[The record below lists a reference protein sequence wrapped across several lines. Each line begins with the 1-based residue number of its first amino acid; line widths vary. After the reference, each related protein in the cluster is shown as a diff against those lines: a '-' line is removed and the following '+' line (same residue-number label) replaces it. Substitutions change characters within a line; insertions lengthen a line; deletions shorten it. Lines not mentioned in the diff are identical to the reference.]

1 MIDNVSPSDS
11 ISSNSDDNSKNS
23 HTDIN
28 NNINNSPISNHK
40 HSKKFSKYARL
51 SESQKLIIKSKV
63 DSNIPISQIARE
75 ESVCNQTIYNVV
87 NKADYPVLENKQL
100 DKLQKSIISHA
111 YANAFQATKSVTQEK
126 IDSSSL
132 VQIGV
137 FSKISVELAR
147 LLSEKS
153 TSNIIVHN
161 LNENINDELENLRRK
176 MINLD
181 NNPTDIASSP
191 SKRMI
196 NNPDNNNETNPI
208 EIKDIS
214 DEKEKE

>member
-1 MIDNVSPSDS
+1 MNNIDPIQNNSSPT
-11 ISSNSDDNSKNS
+11 DDKSQNS

-28 NNINNSPISNHK
+28 NNSLPINNHK

-147 LLSEKS
+147 LLQEKS

-181 NNPTDIASSP
+181 NNPTDIAHSP

>member
-1 MIDNVSPSDS
+1 MNNIDPIQNNPLPT
-11 ISSNSDDNSKNS
+11 DDNSKNS

-28 NNINNSPISNHK
+28 NNNNNSPISNIK
-40 HSKKFSKYARL
+40 HNKRLSKYARL

-132 VQIGV
+132 VQIGI

-147 LLSEKS
+147 LLQEKS
-153 TSNIIVHN
+153 TSNIAVHN

-176 MINLD
+176 ITNLD
-181 NNPTDIASSP
+181 NNPIDIASSP
-191 SKRMI
+191 SKRI
-196 NNPDNNNETNPI
+196 SINPDNNHETNSI
-208 EIKDIS
+208 ETKNIS
-214 DEKEKE
+214 EENQKE

>member
-1 MIDNVSPSDS
+1 MNNIDPIQNNPSPT
-11 ISSNSDDNSKNS
+11 DDNSKNS

-28 NNINNSPISNHK
+28 NNNLPISNIK
-40 HSKKFSKYARL
+40 HNKRLSKYARL

-87 NKADYPVLENKQL
+87 NKADMPILENKQL

-147 LLSEKS
+147 LLQEKS
-153 TSNIIVHN
+153 TSNIAVHN

-176 MINLD
+176 ITNLD
-181 NNPTDIASSP
+181 NNPIDIASSP
-191 SKRMI
+191 SKRTS
-196 NNPDNNNETNPI
+196 NNIDNNNETNPS
-208 EIKDIS
+208 EIKNIS
-214 DEKEKE
+214 EKNQEE

>member
-1 MIDNVSPSDS
+1 MIDNVSHT
-11 ISSNSDDNSKNS
+11 DDNSNNS

-28 NNINNSPISNHK
+28 NNINNSPISNN
-40 HSKKFSKYARL
+40 SLPINNTDTKKYGKRL
-51 SESQKLIIKSKV
+51 SQSQKLIIQSKV
-63 DSNIPISQIARE
+63 NSNIPISQIARE

-147 LLSEKS
+147 LLQEKS
-153 TSNIIVHN
+153 TSNIAVHN

-181 NNPTDIASSP
+181 NNPIDIEPSP

-196 NNPDNNNETNPI
+196 NNLDNNNETNPI
-208 EIKDIS
+208 ETKDIS
-214 DEKEKE
+214 EKNQKE